1 MKIPS
6 TFKIILLY
14 MGKFWMMQIPRFF
27 LSTHIVR
34 YIKFW
39 HYSLK
44 CVRLCGTELQRVK
57 QLVIKEIKGNRALEE
72 DLDTMDVKIGLLIK
86 NRITLQVRTKS
97 LFRWEQSHTAGK
109 NPITLQV
116 RTQSLCRWEPNHS
129 TCENPITL
137 QVRTQSL
144 YMWEPNH
151 TSGENPITLQ
161 VRTQSHCR
169 WEPNH
174 TAGKNPITLQVRTQ
188 SHCR

>member
-1 MKIPS
+1 
-6 TFKIILLY
+6 

-27 LSTHIVR
+27 LSTHILR

-97 LFRWEQSHTAGK
+97 HFRWEPNHSAGE

-116 RTQSLCRWEPNHS
+116 RTNHS

-151 TSGENPITLQ
+151 TAGENQTTLQ
-161 VRTQSHCR
+161 VRTQSLYM